1 VKDISEV
8 DDALIN
14 QNLGGKIKK
23 YYICYLR

>member
-8 DDALIN
+8 NNALIN
-14 QNLGGKIKK
+14 ENLKGTIKK